1 MTFWEKM
8 TVSVEILAGAGED
21 LKQSRA
27 YIRRKFDQEAVGQFL
42 ATMRSELQ
50 ALANEDKTSAIPDE
64 LVNLGRLD
72 IRQKIVGQN
81 RVIYQ
86 TTQDTIFVHIICH
99 SRRDL
104 TTLLQQRS
112 LKTD

>member
-1 MTFWEKM
+1 MR
-8 TVSVEILAGAGED
+8 VEILAGARED

-27 YIRRKFDQEAVGQFL
+27 YIRKKFGQQAVGKFS
-42 ATMRSELQ
+42 ATMRSELT
-50 ALANEDKTSAIPDE
+50 ALATDYKTGVIPDE
-64 LVNLGRLD
+64 LLNLGRSD
-72 IRQKIVGQN
+72 IRQKLVGQN

-86 TTQDTIFVHIICH
+86 ETKDAIFVHIICH

-112 LKTD
+112 LKTN

>member
-1 MTFWEKM
+1 M
-8 TVSVEILAGAGED
+8 TVRVEILAGARED

-27 YIRRKFDQEAVGQFL
+27 YIRRKFGQEAVGKFL

-50 ALANEDKTSAIPDE
+50 ALANDYKTGAIPDE
-64 LVNLGRLD
+64 LANLGRSD
-72 IRQKIVGQN
+72 IRQKLVGQS

-112 LKTD
+112 LKTN

>member
-1 MTFWEKM
+1 M
-8 TVSVEILAGAGED
+8 TVRVEILAGARGD
-21 LKQSRA
+21 LKQSRG
-27 YIRRKFDQEAVGQFL
+27 YIRRKFGQEAVGKFL

-50 ALANEDKTSAIPDE
+50 ALANDDKTGAIPDE
-64 LVNLGRLD
+64 LANLGRSD
-72 IRQKIVGQN
+72 IRQKLVGQN

-112 LKTD
+112 LKTN

>member
-1 MTFWEKM
+1 MK
-8 TVSVEILAGAGED
+8 VEILAGARED

-27 YIRRKFDQEAVGQFL
+27 YIKRKFGQEAVEQFL
-42 ATMRSELQ
+42 AAMRNELT
-50 ALANEDKTSAIPDE
+50 ALAKDYKTGAIPDE
-64 LVNLGRLD
+64 LANLGRTD
-72 IRQKIVGQN
+72 IRQKLVGQN

-86 TTQDTIFVHIICH
+86 ETKGAIFVHIICH

-112 LKTD
+112 LKTS

>member
-1 MTFWEKM
+1 MR
-8 TVSVEILAGAGED
+8 VEILSGARED

-27 YIRRKFDQEAVGQFL
+27 YIKRKFGQGAVEKFSAMIRG
-42 ATMRSELQ
+42 ELQ
-50 ALANEDKTSAIPDE
+50 TLADDYKTGAIPEE
-64 LVNLGRLD
+64 LANLGRSD
-72 IRQKIVGQN
+72 IRQKLVGRN

-86 TTQDTIFVHIICH
+86 TTQHEIFIHIICH

-112 LKTD
+112 LKTN